1 MHLLHTARLFFS
13 LCLSL
18 RAMGVPYTNHAF
30 EDVLL
35 MRSARKAGLP
45 FCSGMVVYQK
55 ANRDLN
61 MDLSTM
67 KRWLHRFIAMDS
79 DEDGFIN
86 MDDFARFLQ
95 VPNDAQLQATFN
107 AAEMKDG
114 KMNFRNYLYCVV
126 RKARPLLQDASFMQA
141 MFNVSLGVETKFAQ
155 ENYI

>member
-1 MHLLHTARLFFS
+1 MRKVTNFCTYCMQRDYFS

-18 RAMGVPYTNHAF
+18 RAMGVPHTDHAF

-45 FCSGMVVYQK
+45 FRSGMVVYQK

-67 KRWLHRFIAMDS
+67 KKWLHRFAAMDS
-79 DEDGFIN
+79 DKDGFIN
-86 MDDFARFLQ
+86 VDGFARFLQ
-95 VPNDAQLQATFN
+95 VPNDAQLQVIFN

-114 KMNFRNYLYCVV
+114 KMNFRNYLCCVV
-126 RKARPLLQDASFMQA
+126 VKARPLLQDASFMQA
-141 MFNVSLGVETKFAQ
+141 MFNVS
-155 ENYI
+155 